1 MRSAPSIA
9 QRLPSIQIRNLF
21 LGCSLVFVLLVQ
33 LPTSLGAADVRLT
46 VSEPSQIARQG
57 WPVTSGVPL
66 PSGVLRDADHAALY
80 DDEGKQLPLQTEAL
94 VRWPDGSIRWL
105 LLDFPINLQQG
116 ETSRLILR
124 YGENDRREKPG
135 NPLRVDETD
144 ESVTVVTGPLKLE
157 LSKSQFR
164 LLDRVWFDRN
174 SDVQFSDDERIT
186 ASQGAGVELTTPDGE
201 VFRADFRACTM
212 RVEQSGPLRACIRV
226 EGDHTNASGKMFRY
240 VVRLH
245 AYRGQ
250 PFIRLDY
257 TFINDNQPV
266 LMSKI
271 KSLELVF
278 ARAERS
284 GKQRALLQ
292 GELETPAR
300 LFQVDEQ
307 QYEINGKKSGKRAAG
322 WAAVG
327 DEGGGLAVGVR
338 EFWQNWPK
346 SLAVES
352 DGKVDQNARVRVGI
366 CPAFPEGFYDG
377 KPLMEEV
384 QLYYYLRGG
393 VYTYKI
399 GCAKTHELWAH
410 FHPGAPDEAQLG
422 DFYRALD
429 KPLLAQCDPEYVL
442 STRAAGKISP
452 ADPKKSLGYDALVN
466 EFLDFHLKDQE
477 KQREYGFLN
486 YGDWYWND
494 PDVSAVM
501 WGNLEYDLPRGF
513 FLQYLRSGDRRFFDR
528 AEQAARFR
536 IDVGVIHAV
545 NKSLFEYPASASEM
559 GPGSIWPHNV
569 GHTGGYYGRY
579 ADGQYYDLPPLKF
592 VIPYACLG
600 NCDPGHHW
608 IGGSFDYFCLTGD
621 RRVLEVAVMSADH
634 VAKICPTLYS
644 DHIRQIGWP
653 LHMMLDA
660 YEATGDKKY
669 LAAAERQWNQLKK
682 HFDPQKGWVVM
693 LAYGH
698 CTRQSEAER
707 CRGQNGYMLGL
718 TLSALA
724 RYHQNTQDTEV
735 LAALTVG
742 VNQLISLCYS
752 EQHKA
757 FYHTSCIHARGN
769 PPPEVSVPTFLS
781 SHALA
786 YESEMTGNHEHRR
799 ILRESLP
806 AAIRAARKGLA
817 AGKLNGW
824 SGAHSGWFIFTPY
837 AVSAFDKD

>member
-1 MRSAPSIA
+1 MKSAPSKT
-9 QRLPSIQIRNLF
+9 QRLPSTQFRKVVFGGSVVFF
-21 LGCSLVFVLLVQ
+21 LLAQ
-33 LPTSLGAADVRLT
+33 MPTSIGAAEVRLT
-46 VSEPSQIARQG
+46 VSEPSQVARSN

-66 PSGVLRDADHAALY
+66 PSGALRDADHAALY

-105 LLDFPINLQQG
+105 LLDFPISLQQG
-116 ETSRLILR
+116 ETARLTLR
-124 YGENDRREKPG
+124 YGENDRPKKLD
-135 NPLRVDETD
+135 NPLRVAETD
-144 ESVTVVTGPLKLE
+144 ESVTVVTGPHKFE
-157 LSKSQFR
+157 FSKHRFR

-174 SDVQFSDDERIT
+174 SDGQFSDDERIT
-186 ASQGAGVELTTPDGE
+186 ASQGVGIELTTPDGK
-201 VFRADFRACTM
+201 VFRADLSACTM

-257 TFINDNQPV
+257 TFINDNQAE

-271 KSLELVF
+271 KSLDLVF
-278 ARAERS
+278 ARTKGA
-284 GKQRALLQ
+284 GKHSALLE
-292 GELETPAR
+292 GATETPAR

-307 QYEINGKKSGKRAAG
+307 QYEINGKESGKRAAG

-352 DGKVDQNARVRVGI
+352 NANVDQNARLRVGI
-366 CPAFPEGFYDG
+366 CPTFPDGFYDG

-384 QLYYYLRGG
+384 ELYYYLRGG

-399 GCAKTHELWAH
+399 GCAKTHELWVH
-410 FHPGAPDEAQLG
+410 FLSAAPDEKQLDG
-422 DFYRALD
+422 FYRAVD
-429 KPLLAQCDPEYVL
+429 KPLLAQVDPEYVL
-442 STRAAGKISP
+442 STRAAGRISP
-452 ADPKKSLGYDALVN
+452 ADPEKSLDYDTLVN
-466 EFLDFHLKDQE
+466 EFLDFHLKDRE
-477 KQREYGFLN
+477 KQREYGLLN
-486 YGDWYWND
+486 YGDWYWNQK
-494 PDVSAVM
+494 DVLVM

-528 AEQAARFR
+528 ATQAARHR
-536 IDVGVIHAV
+536 VDVGVIHAV
-545 NKSLFEYPASASEM
+545 NKSLFEFPASDIEV
-559 GPGSIWPHNV
+559 GPGTIWAHCV

-579 ADGQYYDLPPLKF
+579 TDGEYYDLPPLKPLGP
-592 VIPYACLG
+592 PYCLG
-600 NCDPGHHW
+600 LSNTGHHW
-608 IGGSFDYFCLTGD
+608 IGGSFDYYCLTGD
-621 RRVLEVAVMSADH
+621 RRALEVAVMSADYM
-634 VAKICPTLYS
+634 AGLCPTPYS
-644 DHIRQIGWP
+644 DHIRTVGWP

-669 LAAAERQWNQLKK
+669 LAAAARQWNQLKR
-682 HFDPQKGWVVM
+682 HFDPKKGWVVM

-698 CTRQSEAER
+698 CTRQSAAER

-724 RYHQNTQDTEV
+724 RYHQNTQDPEV

-742 VNQLISLCYS
+742 VNQLIRGCYS
-752 EQHKA
+752 EQHKS
-757 FYHTSCIHARGN
+757 FYLTSCIHSRGN
-769 PPPEVSVPTFLS
+769 PPPDVGAPTFLS
-781 SHALA
+781 SFALA
-786 YESEMTGNHEHRR
+786 YESALTGDREHRR
-799 ILRESLP
+799 ICRESLT
-806 AAIRAARKGLA
+806 AAIRSARSGLA
-817 AGKLNGW
+817 AGKFEGW
-824 SGAHSGWFIFTPY
+824 SGAQSGWFIFTPY
-837 AVSAFDKD
+837 AFDALDRD